1 MANPLNTIPPKQRG
15 IIYLLL
21 TIVAIVATWFIVK
34 ETRAYIRRNKAKKK
48 PQETVT
54 EATQEYNDAVA
65 QGETLSK
72 PQSDYTAAGNTIVT
86 LLDGCETADSE
97 ISALEQVIKVVK
109 KPIDW
114 AYFKLD
120 FGVREVD
127 NCGPWT
133 GETQYDLPT
142 LLNDQLDS
150 AGPFAGFYSIDVD
163 GYKKSGFTTETI
175 TILRDYLK
183 TIGIT
188 I

>member
-54 EATQEYNDAVA
+54 ESEVEYNDLVNT
-65 QGETLSK
+65 GETLSK
-72 PQSDYTAAGNTIVT
+72 PASDYTAVGNTIVT
-86 LLDGCETADSE
+86 LLDGCESAGSE
-97 ISALEQVIKVVK
+97 LNVVEQIITVVK

-114 AYFKLD
+114 AYLKKD

-142 LLNDQLDS
+142 LLKDQLDS
-150 AGPFAGFYSIDVD
+150 SGFYTIDID
-163 GYKKSGFTTETI
+163 GYKATGWTFETI
-175 TILRDYLK
+175 TILRDYFK
-183 TIGIT
+183 TINIT